1 MRFLW
6 HVKCCVR
13 AMGHSRSAHGH
24 HLISGL
30 TQGLCVCLYLNE
42 SHNFPDFPHWRSIFN
57 TCNFLWSCN
66 YTITY
71 KIISVTHRCTG
82 FFIIN
87 ISHITL
93 AHFFLFLDLVRIWDD
108 KNTYVLAA
116 STAFALLPAL
126 SLPLTLSYSPF
137 SSSLW
142 FSACSLL
149 MSLMTPPPLCLASFS
164 FSIFSPLLF
173 YLSSCA
179 PSFSFTLPLIIST
192 LLFFSPCHSSGC
204 TKQGLGMIEA
214 LTWEF
219 FHWGLLSSAVPQRDL
234 SLLGFTSPSG
244 LASQRTPHGNS
255 LSSCLHALSSIASVP
270 VPHTYPLVIWPNR
283 ALCLPN

>member
-1 MRFLW
+1 MKVTISQIFLTDVPFLI
-6 HVKCCVR
+6 HVISFEVVITPLLTR
-13 AMGHSRSAHGH
+13 LFLSHTDAQASSL
-24 HLISGL
+24 LIFHTSLWLIFFSFL
-30 TQGLCVCLYLNE
+30 TWLGFEMTKIRMCWQHPPLSPSFPLSLFL
-42 SHNFPDFPHWRSIFN
+42 SH
-57 TCNFLWSCN
+57 
-66 YTITY
+66 
-71 KIISVTHRCTG
+71 SVTLPFLLPCD
-82 FFIIN
+82 
-87 ISHITL
+87 SQL
-93 AHFFLFLDLVRIWDD
+93 AH
-108 KNTYVLAA
+108 
-116 STAFALLPAL
+116 
-126 SLPLTLSYSPF
+126 
-137 SSSLW
+137 LW
-142 FSACSLL
+142 WVWWH
-149 MSLMTPPPLCLASFS
+149 PPLCLASFS

>member
-1 MRFLW
+1 MTKIRMCWQQPLPSPSFL
-6 HVKCCVR
+6 
-13 AMGHSRSAHGH
+13 SLS
-24 HLISGL
+24 
-30 TQGLCVCLYLNE
+30 
-42 SHNFPDFPHWRSIFN
+42 
-57 TCNFLWSCN
+57 
-66 YTITY
+66 
-71 KIISVTHRCTG
+71 
-82 FFIIN
+82 
-87 ISHITL
+87 L
-93 AHFFLFLDLVRIWDD
+93 AHTHLLSLFFFLVI
-108 KNTYVLAA
+108 
-116 STAFALLPAL
+116 L
-126 SLPLTLSYSPF
+126 SLLTF
-137 SSSLW
+137 DE
-142 FSACSLL
+142 FDD
-149 MSLMTPPPLCLASFS
+149 PPLCLASLS
-164 FSIFSPLLF
+164 FSVFSPLLF

-270 VPHTYPLVIWPNR
+270 VPHTYPLVVWPNR